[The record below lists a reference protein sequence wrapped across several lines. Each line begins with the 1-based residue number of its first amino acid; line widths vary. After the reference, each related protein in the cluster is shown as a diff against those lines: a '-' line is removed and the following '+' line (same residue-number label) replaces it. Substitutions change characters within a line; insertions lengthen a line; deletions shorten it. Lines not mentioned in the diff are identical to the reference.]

1 MASKIQ
7 RNLFGEIGNWN
18 LNVELTFRIGI
29 LRNFLSRTWWT
40 SHICGIFLDE
50 FKFRIYESPD
60 AGGPE
65 VVNEEDFL
73 CFLHFVL
80 APVGI
85 NQN

>member
-40 SHICGIFLDE
+40 SHICEIFWMDLNLE
-50 FKFRIYESPD
+50 FMNRLML
-60 AGGPE
+60 
-65 VVNEEDFL
+65 VV
-73 CFLHFVL
+73 
-80 APVGI
+80 
-85 NQN
+85 